1 MVTSLIDESQPF
13 NLVNDKY
20 DYSVFT
26 SYPNVE
32 NSVPPNVKQSQVN
45 AWESAEQVSKNLI
58 FNDSEDDQSDDEFD
72 GFNHPQIQASEASP
86 NHDLS
91 TNPKL
96 EPSEIS
102 GYNREE
108 NWLNKIIKSIPGY
121 SKGEL
126 EIVLKSYCENLSEA
140 EEKQLIYDYKKSF
153 QTNQEKLFNQS
164 SSLQLKRQIQVNQK
178 KSLLRQFFG
187 YANNLNQNYIT
198 NNTSYSSID
207 NVKNIQKLFHD
218 DKEEINSL
226 IYEKQQFDNQL
237 KLIDQ
242 QQVPFDDTHRKRRYK
257 KLDTE
262 TEDLIQVQSLASKK
276 LDEIYDSHIASY
288 EQVSDDEIEL
298 DLDPGAQDELLQI
311 ITKNLRKYIK
321 DNDE

>member
-1 MVTSLIDESQPF
+1 M

-20 DYSVFT
+20 DYSIFT
-26 SYPNVE
+26 SYPDIE

-58 FNDSEDDQSDDEFD
+58 FNDSEDDQSEDEIED
-72 GFNHPQIQASEASP
+72 FNCPQIQINEASP
-86 NHDLS
+86 NNNLN
-91 TNPKL
+91 TNHKL

-102 GYNREE
+102 EYGQDESWFY
-108 NWLNKIIKSIPGY
+108 KIIKSIPGY

-126 EIVLKSYCENLSEA
+126 EIVLKSYCQNLSES
-140 EEKQLIYDYKKSF
+140 EEKQLIYDHNKSF

-178 KSLLRQFFG
+178 KNLLRQFFG
-187 YANNLNQNYIT
+187 YSNNLNQNYIT
-198 NNTSYSSID
+198 NNTSYSSVD
-207 NVKNIQKLFHD
+207 NVKNIQKLFHE

-237 KLIDQ
+237 RLIDQ

-262 TEDLIQVQSLASKK
+262 AEDLIQVQSLASKN
-276 LDEIYDSHIASY
+276 LDEIYDSHMASY
-288 EQVSDDEIEL
+288 EQASDDELEL
-298 DLDPGAQDELLQI
+298 ELDPGAHDEMMQI
-311 ITKNLRKYIK
+311 ITKNLRRYLK